1 MQVTR
6 NVQRAGPK
14 ARKGSARASFSL
26 FFYLFSSLLFSFANG
41 SKTLRAPASHGAQ
54 KRNARRPLF
63 TSFPP
68 LRSPSL
74 LLTGPDSA
82 PSARKLASLYQMET
96 NKSIIAHGVCAGLH
110 CFWGCFGGAMRGPE
124 QDWRLRFASFN
135 DPHPPP
141 KLPVKTYQAQF
152 LDCNPTRIHCSVVV

>member
-1 MQVTR
+1 MDR

-54 KRNARRPLF
+54 KRNVRRPLF

-68 LRSPSL
+68 PLRSPSF
-74 LLTGPDSA
+74 LLTGPETA
-82 PSARKLASLYQMET
+82 RLYARKLACQL
-96 NKSIIAHGVCAGLH
+96 
-110 CFWGCFGGAMRGPE
+110 
-124 QDWRLRFASFN
+124 
-135 DPHPPP
+135 
-141 KLPVKTYQAQF
+141 
-152 LDCNPTRIHCSVVV
+152 